1 VKSND
6 LDILN
11 YQNIDCFAMSEPH
24 QGNFTEKKIILNSNR
39 VFFLK
44 FVEFNNGCFVSLSED
59 LCKIGGI
66 HVSVASNNRTQSARV
81 IPNIKDPIFM
91 KTISEKLSLMTNG
104 ITITNLNNKNPL
116 TLGEMQE
123 LMNEVLKLLE
133 TKTSD

>member
-1 VKSND
+1 
-6 LDILN
+6 
-11 YQNIDCFAMSEPH
+11 MSEPH
-24 QGNFTEKKIILNSNR
+24 QGNFVEKKIILKSNR

-44 FVEFNNGCFVSLSED
+44 FVDFKNGCFVSFSED

-91 KTISEKLSLMTNG
+91 KTLSEKLSLMTNG
-104 ITITNLNNKNPL
+104 ITITNLNIKNPL
-116 TLGEMQE
+116 TLSEMQE

-133 TKTSD
+133 TKTND

>member
-1 VKSND
+1 
-6 LDILN
+6 
-11 YQNIDCFAMSEPH
+11 MSEPH
-24 QGNFTEKKIILNSNR
+24 KGNFIEKKIILKSNR

-44 FVEFNNGCFVSLSED
+44 FVEFNNGCFVSFSED

-91 KTISEKLSLMTNG
+91 KTLSEKLSLMTNG

-116 TLGEMQE
+116 TLSEMQE

-133 TKTSD
+133 TKTND